1 MPQIYHQLGIRKLKL
16 LKLKLGYAKISL
28 SWIPSTGF
36 LKVLSPGGYFSHWFA
51 STFQGAWNHYN
62 KCQ

>member
-28 SWIPSTGF
+28 SGIPSTGF
-36 LKVLSPGGYFSHWFA
+36 LKVLSPGGYFSH
-51 STFQGAWNHYN
+51 
-62 KCQ
+62 